1 MRGIES
7 VLEPTM
13 QTKKQSWVES
23 TVNVAIGL
31 TINLALQVLVFPLF
45 GVHIPFTSNLGIAA
59 VFTAVSVLRNYCIR
73 RWFNA
78 SRH

>member
-31 TINLALQVLVFPLF
+31 TINLTLQVLVFPLF
-45 GVHIPFTSNLGIAA
+45 GVHIPFTSNLGIAV

-78 SRH
+78 S

>member
-1 MRGIES
+1 LRGIES

-31 TINLALQVLVFPLF
+31 TINLTLQVLVFPLF
-45 GVHIPFTSNLGIAA
+45 GVHIPFTSNLWIAA